1 MLGGVWE
8 ASRWR
13 SERIWKEV
21 VGGVVQIG
29 GLVVVVVV
37 VVAVEGEGRKEV
49 RVGEKRWVE
58 RDLGIVESFRRGISF
73 GLCFMLG

>member
-1 MLGGVWE
+1 MFGGVWE

-21 VGGVVQIG
+21 VGGVVQVG
-29 GLVVVVVV
+29 GPVVE
-37 VVAVEGEGRKEV
+37 VAVEGEGRKEV

-58 RDLGIVESFRRGISF
+58 RDLGIVESFRRGIF
-73 GLCFMLG
+73 DLLY

>member
-1 MLGGVWE
+1 VLGGVWE

-29 GLVVVVVV
+29 GLV

>member
-29 GLVVVVVV
+29 GLV

>member
-1 MLGGVWE
+1 VLGGVWE

-29 GLVVVVVV
+29 GLVVV